1 MSKKHYPMRIPRY
14 AKGIRAQEL
23 RTGAGRSWWEKRWL
37 ASLESKNLNGRLG
50 RGRNYALTGQVTEMK
65 IEGPHVEAKVVGT
78 RDEPYRVTVDFRIP
92 EGAARE
98 RIVAALR
105 SEPMLVARMLA
116 DDLPTEVEAIFKA
129 EGYDLFPGGKLTKE
143 LPVAGCRLPEKKLPV
158 DSCQLTE
165 EVATTIQKQKRE
177 TGNRQPATGNQQ
189 PIYDMTTR
197 CSCPDYA
204 NPCKHSGAVL
214 LILGEE
220 IARRPMLLVEL
231 RGIRMEELY
240 KLDGR

>member
-1 MSKKHYPMRIPRY
+1 MSKKHYPIRIPRY

-37 ASLESKNLNGRLG
+37 ATLERMNLGGRLG
-50 RGRNYALTGQVTEMK
+50 RGRNYALAGQVVEMK

-78 RDEPYRVTVDFRIP
+78 REDPYCVTVDFRVP
-92 EGAARE
+92 EGAARA

-116 DDLPTEVEAIFKA
+116 DDLPTEVEEVFKR
-129 EGYDLFPGGKLTKE
+129 EGYDLFPGGKLAPGK
-143 LPVAGCRLPEKKLPV
+143 
-158 DSCQLTE
+158 
-165 EVATTIQKQKRE
+165 
-177 TGNRQPATGNQQ
+177 
-189 PIYDMTTR
+189 YDMTTK

-220 IARRPMLLVEL
+220 ISRRPMTLVEL

-240 KLDGR
+240 